1 MDKNG
6 RYVEDIDSGLNNCLN
21 LEANKDQ
28 TGRAFIQ
35 DVVLSMLD
43 EGCVALVPVETTI
56 DPKSSN
62 SYQIDSMRTGKI
74 TEWYPDMIRVRLYND
89 RTGEKEEILLPK
101 NQVAIIEN
109 PLYAVV
115 NEYNSTMQRLIRKL
129 SLLDVTDEQTASGK
143 LDLIIQL
150 PYVIKT
156 EARRE
161 QVERR
166 RKDII
171 NQLAGSQYGIAYTDG
186 TEKITQLNRSLENNL
201 LKQVEYLTNMVY
213 SQLGITQSVLDGTAD
228 EKTMLNYM
236 NRTVE
241 PIISA
246 IVDELKRKFL
256 TKTARSQLQS
266 IVYFRDPF
274 RLVPVNDIAEIA
286 DKLTRNEIMTSNE
299 IRQIVGMQPSKDPNA
314 SSGPATP
321 KQIKTLKA
329 LSDTGV
335 LVTWVKVSG
344 CTKYEVQYA
353 TNRSY
358 FDSNP
363 DQVHSRTVENVTHT
377 EITGIE
383 TGHQYFFRLRAY
395 NSNDQVSGWSAI
407 KSLKLGKPPGAPT
420 TWSSTTTATVGES
433 VRLYWVHNSEDNSS
447 QTYAQLETTIN
458 GTTKTETIKNTKTG
472 DNIDDTS
479 YKSLSTTAYTEG
491 TTILWR
497 VRTAGVTGKYGAWSV
512 QRTINVYAV
521 PTVQLNVT
529 DSTGSEVTTLESF
542 PFYIKAETAPNTQS
556 VLSYHVSITSTQ
568 AYSTS
573 DRTGTETVISRGQ
586 EVYSLFTDGPQNLL
600 VELNAGNIDLENN
613 ITYKVTCTASFDSGL
628 TASAESEF
636 NVGWTEQ
643 TYGINAEIGYDSDTY
658 SCSIRA
664 YCADKENK
672 LIPGVTLAI
681 YRRDY
686 TGELIEIAN
695 GLVNSSYTY
704 VTDPHPALDYSRY
717 RIVATE
723 VSTGAVSYY
732 DVPPYPIK
740 ETSII
745 IQWEETWDNLV
756 TEGLNERDIVMEPLW
771 SGSLVKLPYNIDVS
785 DKNGVDVSLVEYI
798 GRKRPVSYYGTQ
810 LGETSSWKTEIPRWD
825 IDTLYALRRLAVYT
839 GDVYIREPSGTGY
852 WANVAVS
859 ISQTHCE
866 VKIPISFDITRVE
879 GGI

>member
-1 MDKNG
+1 MKKESINISSSDLPYLCHHGVKGMKWGVRKGPPYPIDVDGNVGKTSDRITILSKGDKAYRVSSVSNE
-6 RYVEDIDSGLNNCLN
+6 RNSGH
-21 LEANKDQ
+21 
-28 TGRAFIQ
+28 AFISYK
-35 DVVLSMLD
+35 DKD
-43 EGCVALVPVETTI
+43 HETYI
-56 DPKSSN
+56 N
-62 SYQIDSMRTGKI
+62 H
-74 TEWYPDMIRVRLYND
+74 V
-89 RTGEKEEILLPK
+89 KE
-101 NQVAIIEN
+101 
-109 PLYAVV
+109 
-115 NEYNSTMQRLIRKL
+115 
-129 SLLDVTDEQTASGK
+129 
-143 LDLIIQL
+143 
-150 PYVIKT
+150 
-156 EARRE
+156 
-161 QVERR
+161 
-166 RKDII
+166 
-171 NQLAGSQYGIAYTDG
+171 
-186 TEKITQLNRSLENNL
+186 
-201 LKQVEYLTNMVY
+201 LKQVFGDDKWSGYDMTLKVTKDLVAP
-213 SQLGITQSVLDGTAD
+213 SKKRA
-228 EKTMLNYM
+228 
-236 NRTVE
+236 
-241 PIISA
+241 
-246 IVDELKRKFL
+246 VDEL
-256 TKTARSQLQS
+256 
-266 IVYFRDPF
+266 
-274 RLVPVNDIAEIA
+274 
-286 DKLTRNEIMTSNE
+286 
-299 IRQIVGMQPSKDPNA
+299 
-314 SSGPATP
+314 
-321 KQIKTLKA
+321 IK
-329 LSDTGV
+329 
-335 LVTWVKVSG
+335 
-344 CTKYEVQYA
+344 
-353 TNRSY
+353 
-358 FDSNP
+358 
-363 DQVHSRTVENVTHT
+363 
-377 EITGIE
+377 
-383 TGHQYFFRLRAY
+383 
-395 NSNDQVSGWSAI
+395 
-407 KSLKLGKPPGAPT
+407 
-420 TWSSTTTATVGES
+420 
-433 VRLYWVHNSEDNSS
+433 
-447 QTYAQLETTIN
+447 
-458 GTTKTETIKNTKTG
+458 
-472 DNIDDTS
+472 
-479 YKSLSTTAYTEG
+479 
-491 TTILWR
+491 
-497 VRTAGVTGKYGAWSV
+497 AWSV

-529 DSTGSEVTTLESF
+529 DSTDSEVTTLESF

-636 NVGWTEQ
+636 DVGWTEQ

-664 YCADKENK
+664 YCADEGHK

-686 TGELIEIAN
+686 TGELIEIAS
-695 GLVNSSYTY
+695 GLDNSSYTY
-704 VTDPHPALDYSRY
+704 VTDPHPALDYGRY

-723 VSTGAVSYY
+723 VATGAVSYY

-740 ETSII
+740 EKSII

>member
-1 MDKNG
+1 M
-6 RYVEDIDSGLNNCLN
+6 
-21 LEANKDQ
+21 
-28 TGRAFIQ
+28 
-35 DVVLSMLD
+35 
-43 EGCVALVPVETTI
+43 
-56 DPKSSN
+56 
-62 SYQIDSMRTGKI
+62 
-74 TEWYPDMIRVRLYND
+74 
-89 RTGEKEEILLPK
+89 
-101 NQVAIIEN
+101 
-109 PLYAVV
+109 
-115 NEYNSTMQRLIRKL
+115 
-129 SLLDVTDEQTASGK
+129 
-143 LDLIIQL
+143 
-150 PYVIKT
+150 
-156 EARRE
+156 
-161 QVERR
+161 
-166 RKDII
+166 
-171 NQLAGSQYGIAYTDG
+171 
-186 TEKITQLNRSLENNL
+186 
-201 LKQVEYLTNMVY
+201 
-213 SQLGITQSVLDGTAD
+213 
-228 EKTMLNYM
+228 
-236 NRTVE
+236 
-241 PIISA
+241 
-246 IVDELKRKFL
+246 
-256 TKTARSQLQS
+256 
-266 IVYFRDPF
+266 
-274 RLVPVNDIAEIA
+274 
-286 DKLTRNEIMTSNE
+286 
-299 IRQIVGMQPSKDPNA
+299 
-314 SSGPATP
+314 
-321 KQIKTLKA
+321 
-329 LSDTGV
+329 
-335 LVTWVKVSG
+335 
-344 CTKYEVQYA
+344 
-353 TNRSY
+353 
-358 FDSNP
+358 
-363 DQVHSRTVENVTHT
+363 
-377 EITGIE
+377 
-383 TGHQYFFRLRAY
+383 
-395 NSNDQVSGWSAI
+395 
-407 KSLKLGKPPGAPT
+407 
-420 TWSSTTTATVGES
+420 
-433 VRLYWVHNSEDNSS
+433 
-447 QTYAQLETTIN
+447 
-458 GTTKTETIKNTKTG
+458 
-472 DNIDDTS
+472 
-479 YKSLSTTAYTEG
+479 
-491 TTILWR
+491 
-497 VRTAGVTGKYGAWSV
+497 RTAGVTGKYGAWSV

-529 DSTGSEVTTLESF
+529 DSTDSEVTTLESF

-664 YCADKENK
+664 YCADEGHK
-672 LIPGVTLAI
+672 LIPGVMLAI

-686 TGELIEIAN
+686 TGELIEIASE
-695 GLVNSSYTY
+695 LDNSSYTY
-704 VTDPHPALDYSRY
+704 VTDPHPALDYGRY

-723 VSTGAVSYY
+723 VATGAISYY

-810 LGETSSWKTEIPRWD
+810 LGETSSWKTEIPRGD

>member
-1 MDKNG
+1 MADEFTDG
-6 RYVEDIDSGLNNCLN
+6 GSGEGYYVVRFLGAVNITKFGL
-21 LEANKDQ
+21 Q
-28 TGRAFIQ
+28 TG
-35 DVVLSMLD
+35 
-43 EGCVALVPVETTI
+43 T
-56 DPKSSN
+56 
-62 SYQIDSMRTGKI
+62 
-74 TEWYPDMIRVRLYND
+74 D
-89 RTGEKEEILLPK
+89 RTVYVTWSWGGDHTKEYHVIWYYYTGNGVAFVGDDSTTTSKQSSYTAPWRG
-101 NQVAIIEN
+101 NQYSEWS
-109 PLYAVV
+109 
-115 NEYNSTMQRLIRKL
+115 EYS
-129 SLLDVTDEQTASGK
+129 S
-143 LDLIIQL
+143 
-150 PYVIKT
+150 
-156 EARRE
+156 
-161 QVERR
+161 
-166 RKDII
+166 
-171 NQLAGSQYGIAYTDG
+171 
-186 TEKITQLNRSLENNL
+186 
-201 LKQVEYLTNMVY
+201 
-213 SQLGITQSVLDGTAD
+213 
-228 EKTMLNYM
+228 
-236 NRTVE
+236 
-241 PIISA
+241 
-246 IVDELKRKFL
+246 
-256 TKTARSQLQS
+256 
-266 IVYFRDPF
+266 
-274 RLVPVNDIAEIA
+274 
-286 DKLTRNEIMTSNE
+286 
-299 IRQIVGMQPSKDPNA
+299 NA

-383 TGHQYFFRLRAY
+383 TGYQYFFRLRAY

-407 KSLKLGKPPGAPT
+407 KSLKLGKTPGAPT

-529 DSTGSEVTTLESF
+529 DSTDSEVTTLESF

-568 AYSTS
+568 AYNTS

-664 YCADKENK
+664 YCADEGHK

-686 TGELIEIAN
+686 TGELIEIASE
-695 GLVNSSYTY
+695 LDNSSYTY
-704 VTDPHPALDYSRY
+704 VTDPHPALDYGRY

-723 VSTGAVSYY
+723 VATGAVSYY

-866 VKIPISFDITRVE
+866 VKIPVSFDITRVE

>member
-1 MDKNG
+1 MADEFTDG
-6 RYVEDIDSGLNNCLN
+6 GSGEGYYVVRFLGAVNITKFGL
-21 LEANKDQ
+21 Q
-28 TGRAFIQ
+28 TGTDRTVYVTWSWGGDHTKEYHVIWYYYTGNGVAFVGDDSTTTSKQSSYTAPSNATSVKVKIR
-35 DVVLSMLD
+35 
-43 EGCVALVPVETTI
+43 PVSETTQVNGH
-56 DPKSSN
+56 DSVYWSSMWSTLKGYSFSHN
-62 SYQIDSMRTGKI
+62 PPTKPSAPTVTI
-74 TEWYPDMIRVRLYND
+74 
-89 RTGEKEEILLPK
+89 EKQKLTAKLDNLSVNGTRIEFYVVK
-101 NQVAIIEN
+101 NN
-109 PLYAVV
+109 LKKY
-115 NEYNSTMQRLIRKL
+115 K
-129 SLLDVTDEQTASGK
+129 SGK
-143 LDLIIQL
+143 A
-150 PYVIKT
+150 VIHTNSASWSCTVANGAEYKVKCR
-156 EARRE
+156 AWRG
-161 QVERR
+161 
-166 RKDII
+166 
-171 NQLAGSQYGIAYTDG
+171 NQHS
-186 TEKITQLNRSLENNL
+186 EWS
-201 LKQVEYLTNMVY
+201 EY
-213 SQLGITQSVLDGTAD
+213 SS
-228 EKTMLNYM
+228 
-236 NRTVE
+236 
-241 PIISA
+241 
-246 IVDELKRKFL
+246 
-256 TKTARSQLQS
+256 
-266 IVYFRDPF
+266 
-274 RLVPVNDIAEIA
+274 
-286 DKLTRNEIMTSNE
+286 
-299 IRQIVGMQPSKDPNA
+299 NA
-314 SSGPATP
+314 SSGPAAP

-383 TGHQYFFRLRAY
+383 TGYQYFFRLRAY

-407 KSLKLGKPPGAPT
+407 KSLKLGKTPGAPT

-529 DSTGSEVTTLESF
+529 DSTDSEVTTLESF

-636 NVGWTEQ
+636 DVGWTEQ

-664 YCADKENK
+664 YCADEGHK

-686 TGELIEIAN
+686 TGELIEIAS
-695 GLVNSSYTY
+695 GLDNLSYTY
-704 VTDPHPALDYSRY
+704 VTDPHPALDYGRY

-723 VSTGAVSYY
+723 VATGAVSYY

-740 ETSII
+740 EKSII